1 MIILNSTIEF
11 EASYQSPTGKSSSVI
26 SAIVYDDKTD
36 RFVKVNQRIS
46 LELQLDLNANQMIDI
61 NDVINLDH
69 INYVFKE
76 EEIGDIFKIVD
87 ELPDNEVTEK
97 VKKFIIQYKRER
109 KINEIL

>member
-1 MIILNSTIEF
+1 MIH
-11 EASYQSPTGKSSSVI
+11 V
-26 SAIVYDDKTD
+26 
-36 RFVKVNQRIS
+36 VNNIF
-46 LELQLDLNANQMIDI
+46 DI
-61 NDVINLDH
+61 NDVINLEN